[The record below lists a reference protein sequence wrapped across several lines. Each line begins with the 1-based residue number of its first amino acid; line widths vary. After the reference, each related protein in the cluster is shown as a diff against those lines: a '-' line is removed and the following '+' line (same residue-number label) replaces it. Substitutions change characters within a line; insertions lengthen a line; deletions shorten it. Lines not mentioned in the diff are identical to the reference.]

1 MTTNK
6 IGNERGFTL
15 IEMAIV
21 LVIIGLILGTVI
33 KGKDV
38 INSAKQKKFY
48 TNYLKQWELSI
59 ASYYD
64 RTGNLLGDGKTN
76 GGSETDKDG
85 LFDGINDNNEFTA
98 VNNALKK
105 VGLTQ
110 VVSNTTDNYHYTYTG
125 AYSGSRAI
133 PLQLTVRAVDGVNKN
148 ILYFYNM
155 PTDLAVAVDTMV
167 DGEADAAAGKWR
179 IKSTDL
185 TAWPDASD
193 TTYVS
198 VDYIID
204 VP

>member
-59 ASYYD
+59 GSYYD
-64 RTGNLLGDGKTN
+64 RTGNLLGDGPVN
-76 GGSETDKDG
+76 GGSDTKNG
-85 LFDGINDNNEFTA
+85 LFDGAGSPNTFIA

-110 VVSNTTDNYHYTYTG
+110 VTSNTADNCKYTYTG
-125 AYSGSRAI
+125 AYSGSRTI
-133 PLQLTVRAVDGVNKN
+133 SLNLTNYKINGVFRNV
-148 ILYFYNM
+148 LSFVGM
-155 PTDLAVAVDTMV
+155 PTDLAIAVDTMV
-167 DGEADAAAGKWR
+167 DGEADAAAGNWR
-179 IKSTDL
+179 INSADVTS
-185 TAWPDASD
+185 WPDASA
-193 TTYVS
+193 TNVINAA
-198 VDYIID
+198 YILNL
-204 VP
+204 P